1 MSQLKVINKE
11 MTSDIKVVIS
21 DNNSTD
27 IEGYKNI
34 EKYCIDNNLTYSRN
48 ATNLLA
54 DTNIVRLLSIQ
65 YFSIFRIGIKKNF
78 SRVHLKIQMELA

>member
-34 EKYCIDNNLTYSRN
+34 EKYCTDNNLTYNRN
-48 ATNLLA
+48 ATNSKLY
-54 DTNIVRLLSIQ
+54 TRQ
-65 YFSIFRIGIKKNF
+65 KKRMNV
-78 SRVHLKIQMELA
+78 SV

>member
-1 MSQLKVINKE
+1 

-34 EKYCIDNNLTYSRN
+34 EKYCTDNNVT
-48 ATNLLA
+48 LLK
-54 DTNIVRLLSIQ
+54 LSINIAKCAKQ
-65 YFSIFRIGIKKNF
+65 VYIC
-78 SRVHLKIQMELA
+78 